1 MRSAILIGS
10 LLATSA
16 AMFGCS
22 QKEAT
27 PASQEAPSTTASSEP
42 ATTPPPNDAGA
53 AGTAHRV
60 DLMPG
65 QGGTV
70 AGALDLV
77 VSDGAVTV
85 TGLVSGL
92 KPGSKHGFHVHEKG
106 DCSSPDFKSAGEH
119 FNPTSQAHGD
129 PATPPH
135 HLGDVPNLVADDMG
149 KAHVN
154 ARVEGV
160 TLGDGGPNDL
170 VGRAVVVHDDEDDY
184 KTQPSG
190 NSGDR
195 IACGAI
201 R

>member
-1 MRSAILIGS
+1 MRRKILAGS
-10 LLATSA
+10 VLVTA
-16 AMFGCS
+16 ASILGCS
-22 QKEAT
+22 PKEAPPT
-27 PASQEAPSTTASSEP
+27 SQDAPSTTASSQP

-53 AGTAHRV
+53 GGTTHRV

-70 AGALDLV
+70 AGALELTL
-77 VSDGAVTV
+77 SDGAVV
-85 TGLVSGL
+85 MTGLVSGL
-92 KPGSKHGFHVHEKG
+92 KPGSRHGFHIHEKG

-129 PATPPH
+129 PASPPH
-135 HLGDVPNLVADDMG
+135 HLGDVPNLLADDMG
-149 KAHVN
+149 KAPVN
-154 ARVEGV
+154 ARLEGV
-160 TLGDGGPNDL
+160 TLGDGGPIDL

-184 KTQPSG
+184 KTQPAG

-195 IACGAI
+195 IACGVI